1 MRNRKT
7 NYDSKYDILYISK
20 DNNKLAVS
28 KEIIDG
34 VLLRRDKDSKIVGI
48 TIFDVLEA
56 ILGKERLI

>member
-20 DNNKLAVS
+20 NKNKPAVS

-34 VLLRRDKDSKIVGI
+34 VLLRRDKDGEIVGV

-56 ILGKERLI
+56 ILNK

>member
-1 MRNRKT
+1 MRNRIT

-20 DNNKLAVS
+20 NNNRPAVS

-34 VLLRRDKDSKIVGI
+34 VLLRRDKDGKIVGV

-56 ILGKERLI
+56 ILNR

>member
-20 DNNKLAVS
+20 NNNRPAIS

-34 VLLRRDKDSKIVGI
+34 VLLRRDKDDKIVGV

-56 ILGKERLI
+56 ILNK

>member
-7 NYDSKYDILYISK
+7 NYDRKYDILYISK
-20 DNNKLAVS
+20 NNNKPAIS

-34 VLLRRDKDSKIVGI
+34 VLLRRDKDSKIVGV

-56 ILGKERLI
+56 ILGE

>member
-1 MRNRKT
+1 MRNRIT

-20 DNNKLAVS
+20 GNNKPAVS

-34 VLLRRDKDSKIVGI
+34 VLLRRDEDGKIVGV

-56 ILGKERLI
+56 ILGK

>member
-1 MRNRKT
+1 MRNRIT
-7 NYDSKYDILYISK
+7 NYDSKYDILYLSK
-20 DNNKLAVS
+20 NNNKPAVS

>member
-7 NYDSKYDILYISK
+7 NYDSKYDILYLSK
-20 DNNKLAVS
+20 NNNKPAIS

-34 VLLRRDKDSKIVGI
+34 VHLGRDKDGEIVGV

-56 ILGKERLI
+56 ILNR

>member
-7 NYDSKYDILYISK
+7 NYDSKYDILYLSK
-20 DNNKLAVS
+20 NNNKPAIS

-34 VLLRRDKDSKIVGI
+34 VHLRRDKDGEIVGV

-56 ILGKERLI
+56 ILNR